1 MPLMALQKI
10 CEMVDRACLAFSA
23 PMQGMTA
30 RLLRSCDPPELIEA
44 SIFEANADRFTQVD
58 DLVLWRRIS

>member
-1 MPLMALQKI
+1 MPLIALPKV

-23 PMQGMTA
+23 PMQGMTV
-30 RLLRSCDPPELIEA
+30 RLLRSCGRPELIEA

-58 DLVLWRRIS
+58 DLVLWWRIS